1 MPDTDM
7 ANTLVV
13 GAATGHVRTTKSWIL
28 GRLLRDMDD
37 SLDAEMEDEADHVPP
52 DQEAEAKKTAA
63 PATKPLVTKGRG
75 KKSKA
80 WEALRVSVYEVDANP
95 PCPHG
100 VPVLDLAW
108 FTGWVV
114 ILVQLGISI
123 VPWIIHGDWSAFLIS
138 AAGNTLALVE
148 GSLPQWREE
157 KWACTKNGG
166 ATVTLTQG
174 NGSRHA
180 IVIKG
185 KRGVGLDLE
194 ILAQGTRTSHASSF
208 TRAAITGLA
217 LLWMLFLITVS
228 GIKQNT
234 WCKFSAQF
242 KSIGYN
248 IARYSG
254 YRSLRQHAKYHRCWR
269 RS

>member
-7 ANTLVV
+7 ANTLVI
-13 GAATGHVRTTKSWIL
+13 GAASGHVRTTKSWIL
-28 GRLLRDMDD
+28 GRLLRDLNDKLDD
-37 SLDAEMEDEADHVPP
+37 EMADEAAHIPP
-52 DQEAEAKKTAA
+52 GEEAEAEQAAAAKPPGIVGASKKAKT
-63 PATKPLVTKGRG
+63 
-75 KKSKA
+75 
-80 WEALRVSVYEVDANP
+80 WEALRVSVYEVDEHP

-100 VPVLDLAW
+100 VPLLDPIW

-123 VPWIIHGDWSAFLIS
+123 VPWIIHADWSAFLITAS
-138 AAGNTLALVE
+138 GNTLALIE

-157 KWACTKNGG
+157 KWACTKTGG

-185 KRGVGLDLE
+185 KKGVGLDLE
-194 ILAQGTRTSHASSF
+194 ILAQGTRTSHASVV
-208 TRAAITGLA
+208 TRIAIPGLA
-217 LLWMLFLITVS
+217 LLWTLFLITVS

-234 WCKFSAQF
+234 WCEFRT
-242 KSIGYN
+242 KSNSVSSN
-248 IARYSG
+248 IARYPG
-254 YRSLRQHAKYHRCWR
+254 YRTHWQHAKYPRCWC